1 MLIGSVVML
10 AQGLGFVIDK
20 IRLIVGV
27 VLIVDM
33 ISVHVNWSLAFVV
46 VVTESK
52 CGFEALTR
60 SSYLLRGMRLV
71 SLKLFLFYGSLMG
84 LMVWEF
90 LHSYGL
96 TSYGLFYTLFRSSL
110 LMLFLLQSTVAN
122 TVLYNHCKAFH
133 GELATGIA
141 YEVSACD
148 YLSLPDDD
156 NEKFDPHVVTVVT
169 A

>member
-1 MLIGSVVML
+1 
-10 AQGLGFVIDK
+10 
-20 IRLIVGV
+20 
-27 VLIVDM
+27 M
-33 ISVHVNWSLAFVV
+33 ISFHVNWSLAFVV
-46 VVTESK
+46 VVTELK

-84 LMVWEF
+84 LMVWAF

-96 TSYGLFYTLFRSSL
+96 TSYGLFYTL
-110 LMLFLLQSTVAN
+110 LFLLQSTVAN

-141 YEVSACD
+141 YEVSAYD
-148 YLSLPDDD
+148 YVSLPDDD